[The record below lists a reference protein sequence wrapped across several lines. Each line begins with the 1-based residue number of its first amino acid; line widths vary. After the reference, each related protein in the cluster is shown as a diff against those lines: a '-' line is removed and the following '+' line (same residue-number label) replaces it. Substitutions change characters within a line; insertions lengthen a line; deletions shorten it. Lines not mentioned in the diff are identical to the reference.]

1 LQNVIERSLVLA
13 NGNEH
18 LGVKD
23 LPPELRGVM
32 IADEVPAG
40 CFHDAVRNFKRE
52 LVRSALRMHAGSKL
66 KAARELG
73 ISRCYLHRLLNQLKV
88 SDEQTDEDYQETVKP
103 RLVAKDEEL
112 RLGTRVA

>member
-1 LQNVIERSLVLA
+1 
-13 NGNEH
+13 
-18 LGVKD
+18 
-23 LPPELRGVM
+23 
-32 IADEVPAG
+32 
-40 CFHDAVRNFKRE
+40 
-52 LVRSALRMHAGSKL
+52 MHAGSKL